1 LFLLLLVG
9 VTFSRH
15 GGAAMSI
22 CALPAP
28 KDLRANSEEWN
39 EKEEK
44 LKHKRRRRL
53 ALYVG

>member
-1 LFLLLLVG
+1 LLLLLLVG

-44 LKHKRRRRL
+44 LKHKRRR
-53 ALYVG
+53 